1 MSRNMK
7 DANTSLF
14 AILVAYCEKRN
25 DPISDI
31 SSPRWVQ
38 SNKTE
43 KEWLKYLSVIAY
55 LSFGRHRYLTWLRFG
70 EDGPHYIGLVGFEY
84 DPDYP
89 ELPSIDVNS
98 GLTVSL
104 ISELGIQ
111 PNAPTSVVR
120 NVVEVGAMGDPG
132 YEGHDQSQVASL
144 FPMVKALRS
153 ESPLD
158 DTTVWPIFLRLSVDE
173 CRLGSSW
180 IDDELAASLSTLAAL
195 NVPSL
200 PYAELCRSVF
210 DLDPRSLFMSLY
222 RCIEATYAFDKSTKL
237 GTALD
242 LEIPWYEIAAVL
254 DSKLGWHP
262 QEASSL
268 NVALKHANR
277 RDLAKICRWLEP
289 GSKSETNDL
298 EEITFL
304 SELEETDDLEALA
317 GRAIYKLRNQIVH
330 YRPSEH
336 LLNVDA
342 ISWNPLCNTLVSV
355 ALDVFSHA
363 YND

>member
-1 MSRNMK
+1 MR
-7 DANTSLF
+7 DANASLF
-14 AILVAYCEKRN
+14 TILATYCEKRN
-25 DPISDI
+25 DPISDT
-31 SSPRWVQ
+31 SFPRWVQ

-43 KEWLKYLSVIAY
+43 KEWLKYISVLSF
-55 LSFGRHRYLTWLRFG
+55 LGFGRHRYLTWLELG

-89 ELPSIDVNS
+89 ELPLIEVNS

-111 PNAPTSVVR
+111 PNVPTGVVR

-132 YEGHDQSQVASL
+132 YEGHDHSQVASL
-144 FPMVKALRS
+144 FPTVKALRS

-158 DTTVWPIFLRLSVDE
+158 NTTVWPTFLRLSVDE

-180 IDDELAASLSTLAAL
+180 IDDELAASLSTLADL

-222 RCIEATYAFDKSTKL
+222 RCIEATYAYDTSSKL
-237 GTALD
+237 GTALA
-242 LEIPWYEIAAVL
+242 LELPWHEIAAVL
-254 DSKLGWHP
+254 ESKIGWHP

-268 NVALKHANR
+268 NVALKQANR
-277 RDLAKICRWLEP
+277 ADLAKICRWLESGP
-289 GSKSETNDL
+289 KADPDDSK
-298 EEITFL
+298 EITRL
-304 SELEETDDLEALA
+304 SELEAMDELDVLA

-330 YRPSEH
+330 YRPSEES
-336 LLNVDA
+336 LDITA
-342 ISWNPLCNTLVSV
+342 INWNPLCNALVSV

-363 YND
+363 YSG